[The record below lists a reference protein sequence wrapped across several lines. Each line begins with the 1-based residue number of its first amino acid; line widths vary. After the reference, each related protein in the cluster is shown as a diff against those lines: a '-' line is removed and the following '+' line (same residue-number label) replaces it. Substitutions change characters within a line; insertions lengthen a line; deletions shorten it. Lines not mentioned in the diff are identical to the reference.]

1 MKISACPRCGSTRIF
16 QGTMSD
22 GTITGITTRQV
33 CRDCGYQG
41 PPILFDSE
49 EEYQRFKQELRADKE
64 HTAKETTPE
73 EEKHLDEE
81 PSELTK
87 EDKEIVALLEETE
100 SIPEPPRKSGYL
112 LEFVLAVIFSISF
125 FIILIGGSYFG
136 ITTFLLSHTDFFSIL
151 LYLLGSFVGVLIFF
165 FLLIIFIETLY
176 RGIRY
181 RKKITK

>member
-1 MKISACPRCGSTRIF
+1 MKITACPRCGSTRIF

-41 PPILFDSE
+41 PPLLFDSE
-49 EEYQRFKQELRADKE
+49 EEYQRFKQELRADNE
-64 HTAKETTPE
+64 HPAEETTPE
-73 EEKHLDEE
+73 GEKQPDEE
-81 PSELTK
+81 PELTK
-87 EDKEIVALLEETE
+87 EDKEIAALLEETE
-100 SIPEPPRKSGYL
+100 STPEPPRKSSYL

-136 ITTFLLSHTDFFSIL
+136 ITTFLLTHTDFFSIL
-151 LYLLGSFVGVLIFF
+151 LYLLGSFVGVMIFF
-165 FLLIIFIETLY
+165 FLLIVFIETLY

-181 RKKITK
+181 RKKTTK